1 MVLIKMLKLLK
12 MLNIKAVIL
21 EIQRLANILPHGGTY
36 FLLPIYLSTYVP
48 TYVAI
53 YLCSYLPM

>member
-21 EIQRLANILPHGGTY
+21 EIQRLANILPHGGTN
-36 FLLPIYLSTYVP
+36 FLLPIYLCT
-48 TYVAI
+48 
-53 YLCSYLPM
+53 YLCSYLLM